1 MAFRCYKTAS
11 SDLSKLAPLF
21 QAFVQGFLVV
31 LLVSCGPSQLVQ
43 IFWGM
48 NRFSGGEQY
57 NYLMCLYEQKGEQ
70 SNYFTCLYKLAFH
83 TSYCIC
89 LFFVAMM
96 CWLTF
101 SLYSPIALVT
111 LPAETLLSFL
121 LWSVCA
127 DFYLPM
133 TYSSAH
139 HLSALSPACLERVK
153 FPSRPPKHWVLCA
166 DFKT

>member
-11 SDLSKLAPLF
+11 SDLSRLAPLF

-31 LLVSCGPSQLVQ
+31 LLVSCGAPQLVQ

-48 NRFSGGEQY
+48 NWLSGGEQY

-89 LFFVAMM
+89 LFFCGNDVLAHVQFVLPHSP
-96 CWLTF
+96 CDPYGRNAAVF
-101 SLYSPIALVT
+101 SSVVCLCRF
-111 LPAETLLSFL
+111 LPPNDLQL
-121 LWSVCA
+121 C
-127 DFYLPM
+127 P
-133 TYSSAH
+133 SS
-139 HLSALSPACLERVK
+139 LSPLPSLSGACQIPILASKAMGVMRR
-153 FPSRPPKHWVLCA
+153 F
-166 DFKT
+166 